1 MMDEILCKEECDGII
16 INPSDQ
22 SIIIEKQYL
31 QLIYNKKFDTLH
43 KISRMFEITERIKV
57 LDEEEEN
64 EEFDILM
71 EELCSL
77 LQEFQK

>member
-1 MMDEILCKEECDGII
+1 
-16 INPSDQ
+16 
-22 SIIIEKQYL
+22 
-31 QLIYNKKFDTLH
+31 
-43 KISRMFEITERIKV
+43 MFEITERIKV